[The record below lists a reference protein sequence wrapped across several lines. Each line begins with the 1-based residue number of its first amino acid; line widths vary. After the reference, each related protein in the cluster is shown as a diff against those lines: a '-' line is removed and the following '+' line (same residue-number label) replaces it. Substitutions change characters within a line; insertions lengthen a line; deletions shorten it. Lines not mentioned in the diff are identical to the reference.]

1 MVLFFYD
8 THGSNN
14 CVKVLLMKRIGV
26 YTSGGDAP
34 GMNAAIRA
42 VVRMGI
48 SKNLEVFGIY
58 QGYSGMIEGKISQI
72 FPRDM
77 ANIIQRGGTVLKTG
91 RSTDFLKPEYRQKA
105 AQNLRSLGI
114 EGLICIGGDGSFRG
128 AHALWEEQKIPVIGI
143 PGTIDNDI
151 YGTDNT
157 IGFDTA
163 VNTALDAIDKIR
175 DTAASH
181 DRLFIVEVMGRNS
194 GHIAAYVGLA
204 GGAEEIFTPDAN
216 TTVEKAVDRIKE
228 SAHKGKTSSIIIAA
242 EGQKPGRAYD
252 LAEAIR
258 KKSGLDAKV
267 CILGHLQRGGS
278 PTASDRVLASRLGAS
293 AVQTLLSGQTD
304 VMIGTDG
311 PQLVTLPLEQ
321 VVKTEKKTSMDLI
334 HLATALSI

>member
-1 MVLFFYD
+1 
-8 THGSNN
+8 
-14 CVKVLLMKRIGV
+14 MKKIGV
-26 YTSGGDAP
+26 FTSGGDAP

-48 SKNLEVFGIY
+48 TKQLDVFGIY
-58 QGYSGMIEGKISQI
+58 QGYVGMIEGKISPI
-72 FPRDM
+72 FPRDV

-91 RSTDFLKPEYRQKA
+91 RSAEFMKAEYRKKA
-105 AQNLRSLGI
+105 ADNLRAMGI
-114 EGLICIGGDGSFRG
+114 EGIVCIGGDGSFRG
-128 AHALWEEQKIPVIGI
+128 AHLLWEEQKIPVIGI
-143 PGTIDNDI
+143 PGTIDNDVF
-151 YGTDNT
+151 GSDNT

-194 GHIAAYVGLA
+194 GHIASHVGLA

-216 TTVEKAVDRIKE
+216 TTVEKAVERIKE
-228 SAHKGKTSSIIIAA
+228 SIKRGKTSSIIVAS

-252 LAEAIR
+252 LADSIR

-278 PTASDRVLASRLGAS
+278 PTAGDRILASRMGAA
-293 AVQTLLSGQTD
+293 AVEALIAGKSDL
-304 VMIGTDG
+304 MIGTEADK
-311 PQLVTLPLEQ
+311 LVHVPFDV
-321 VVKTEKKTSMDLI
+321 VVKSEKKTSMELI
-334 HLATALSI
+334 NLAVALSI